1 MVIEVPP
8 PGDDRA
14 VEAVATAAAGALLAA
29 MAGRTIGSA
38 RLGAVVGAVSGA
50 VAGWRGIYDWKS
62 RRGVAAFVLDHT
74 WGLVTTAAGTA
85 ALALNRLG
93 DAGYEASLSERQNRM
108 VHRRGFVLR
117 RGFAV
122 TFGYVVNGAEGRD
135 GTLSERRRKLV
146 THHEDVHVWQ
156 ARWWGPMYP
165 IAYLAWTAG
174 GGVVAVVHR
183 LLGRSASLAETTDE
197 LSYYRNPF
205 EWHAYSRD
213 DNWPPSG
220 VNPTRVW
227 SRPFPAIGERW
238 ATKKET
244 RSARR

>member
-14 VEAVATAAAGALLAA
+14 AEAAAVAAVGALLAA
-29 MAGRTIGSA
+29 AAGRTIGSA

-50 VAGWRGIYDWKS
+50 VAGWRGIYDWNS

-74 WGLVTTAAGTA
+74 WGLVTTTAGVA
-85 ALALNRLG
+85 ALGLNLIG

-122 TFGYVVNGAEGRD
+122 TFGYVVNGATGRD
-135 GTLSERRRKLV
+135 GVLSERRRKLV
-146 THHEDVHVWQ
+146 TDHEDVHVWQ
-156 ARWWGPMYP
+156 ARWWGPVYP
-165 IAYLAWTAG
+165 IAYLAWSAG
-174 GGVVAVVHR
+174 GAVMA
-183 LLGRSASLAETTDE
+183 LGRRLIGRSTDLATSADE

-205 EWHAYSRD
+205 EWHAYTRD
-213 DNWPPSG
+213 DNWPPAG
-220 VNPTRVW
+220 VNPARVW
-227 SRPFPAIGERW
+227 SRPFPTIGARW
-238 ATKKET
+238 GAWRES
-244 RSARR
+244 RSTPR